1 MASPLEYV
9 DALLAPNAGPS
20 HCGVRA
26 AMADLR
32 LLPSDTLDIFAFGG
46 SVTLG
51 SQWQGVQDG
60 NVYPRVLATDLVH
73 RNIAGREKL
82 CTRAS
87 GGYHQTRRQ
96 WAAAGHRR

>member
-9 DALLAPNAGPS
+9 DALLAPNSGPS

-60 NVYPRVLATDLVH
+60 NVYPRVLATDLSLIH
-73 RNIAGREKL
+73 I
-82 CTRAS
+82 
-87 GGYHQTRRQ
+87 
-96 WAAAGHRR
+96 

>member
-46 SVTLG
+46 SST
-51 SQWQGVQDG
+51 
-60 NVYPRVLATDLVH
+60 
-73 RNIAGREKL
+73 
-82 CTRAS
+82 AS
-87 GGYHQTRRQ
+87 RFG
-96 WAAAGHRR
+96 W